1 MNPLAQKLY
10 TLLLYLAA
18 PLIGLRLLWRARRQR
33 AYLHHLNERVGRY
46 SRPPRFGGDDDKL
59 LWLHAVSVGE
69 MRAAAPLVA
78 ALRQRD
84 PEQPLLITCM
94 TPTGRATAEALY
106 GKDDRIEIAY
116 LPYDYPGAMRRF
128 LDRFRPRLCV
138 LLETELWP
146 NLMAAADQRRL
157 PVILANARLSRRSA
171 RGYARVARLTRP
183 AFVRLAVTAA
193 QSDADAKR
201 LALLGAPR
209 VMVCG
214 NLKFDAAPDSTLLHQ
229 GERWRAELGKR
240 PVWLAASTRDG
251 EEILLLDAY
260 RRLRR
265 SDVLLVIVPR
275 HPERFEAVASLVN
288 ERGLALQ
295 RRSRGLPETG
305 HQIWLGDSMGELAA
319 YYRMAD
325 LAFIGGSLL
334 PLGGQ
339 NLIEAAACGCP
350 ALIGPHTFNFA
361 RASLDAIN
369 AGAAQRVYNVENL
382 AETVKRLL
390 DAPIECARMSE
401 AGLAFAIAYRGATG
415 RIMAV
420 IEQTLGKA

>member
-1 MNPLAQKLY
+1 MNDMAQKLY

-18 PLIGLRLLWRARRQR
+18 PLIGLRLLLRARRQR
-33 AYLHHLNERVGRY
+33 DYLRHPGERVGWY
-46 SRPPRFGGDDDKL
+46 SKPRRSVGGET

-69 MRAAAPLVA
+69 MQAAAPLVA
-78 ALRQRD
+78 ALRQRY
-84 PEQPLLITCM
+84 PEQPLLITCT
-94 TPTGRATAEALY
+94 TPTGRAAGEALH
-106 GKDDRIEIAY
+106 GKDHWIEIAY
-116 LPYDYPGAMRRF
+116 LPYDYPGAIRRF
-128 LDRFRPRLCV
+128 LNRFRPCLCV

-146 NLMAAADQRRL
+146 NLMAAAAQRSL

-171 RGYARVARLTRP
+171 RGYARIARLAQP
-183 AFVRLAVTAA
+183 AFARLAATAA
-193 QSDADAKR
+193 LSDADANR
-201 LALLGAPR
+201 LALLGAPH
-209 VMVCG
+209 VTVCG
-214 NLKFDAAPDSTLLHQ
+214 NLKFDATPDASLLQQ
-229 GERWRAELGKR
+229 GERWRAELGAR
-240 PVWLAASTRDG
+240 PVWLAASTREG

-265 SDVLLVIVPR
+265 PDVLLVIVPR
-275 HPERFEAVASLVN
+275 HPERFDAVASLAN
-288 ERGLALQ
+288 ERGFPLQ
-295 RRSRGLPETG
+295 RRSRGLPEAA
-305 HQIWLGDSMGELAA
+305 HQLWLGDSMGELAA

-361 RASLDAIN
+361 RASLDAITT
-369 AGAAQRVYNVENL
+369 GAARRVYNVEDL
-382 AETVKRLL
+382 TATVKHLL
-390 DAPIECARMSE
+390 ETPAERARMSE
-401 AGLAFAIAYRGATG
+401 AGPVFAAAHQGATG